1 VDGRF
6 VTHRSVTDGNIK
18 SNLSA
23 VSAGAIH
30 FCQRD
35 RERSEPQYIRGWFTW
50 TYDRVCVQL
59 QILAVLRPKVRSTES
74 SMLPAPRTATR
85 DQQPGPSACLAASV
99 GFSLH
104 SQQVLLR

>member
-1 VDGRF
+1 MDGRF

-18 SNLSA
+18 KNLSE

-35 RERSEPQYIRGWFTW
+35 CERSEPQYIYIYISEVGSLGHMTGLRSASNLS
-50 TYDRVCVQL
+50 RVP
-59 QILAVLRPKVRSTES
+59 RPKVRSS
-74 SMLPAPRTATR
+74 
-85 DQQPGPSACLAASV
+85 
-99 GFSLH
+99 